1 MGQALTIPMQQAI
14 VSYAAASRAKPGSRE
29 AKAHSAAQNFES
41 TFLQNMLESMSSGLG
56 ADGPLGSG
64 NAGGGAWR
72 GFLLEEMSKGMAKS
86 PKGGLGIAPQVYRE
100 MLNLQE
106 RRG

>member
-1 MGQALTIPMQQAI
+1 MRQALTIPMQQAL
-14 VSYAAASRAKPGSRE
+14 VSYGAAAKAKPGSRE
-29 AKAHSAAQNFES
+29 AKAHSAAQNFEA
-41 TFLQNMLESMSSGLG
+41 TFLQNMLESMSAGLG
-56 ADGPLGSG
+56 AEGPLGSG

-72 GFLLEEMSKGMAKS
+72 GFLMEEMSKGIAKT

-106 RRG
+106 KRG